1 MATNRG
7 KLKRNKAMIFVL
19 LPAFVFFFIFG
30 WSMYWI
36 GDQKRT
42 DTIQRKQP
50 KKDNVTLMPMVFEE
64 PQEVKN
70 A

>member
-1 MATNRG
+1 MTANRG
-7 KLKRNKAMIFVL
+7 KLKRNKATVFVL
-19 LPAFVFFFIFG
+19 LPAFVFFFIIG

-36 GDQKRT
+36 GGQKRT
-42 DTIQRKQP
+42 DMIQYKQP
-50 KKDNVTLMPMVFEE
+50 KKDNVTLMAMAFEE